1 MAIETIAKT
10 TFVAALLCGAAFSQN
25 TTGTVTGT
33 VTDPTGAA
41 VPNAQVQAKNL
52 RTSAVR
58 DTITTPEG
66 IFVFNSLEPAT
77 YNVTVKATGFKTY
90 QQNDVEITA
99 NAPRDLGKLALAVGA
114 VTEEVSV
121 TAQATP
127 VQTYSSEKSS
137 LMQASDFENIT
148 LKGRDMF
155 AMLST
160 VPGVYQGNVYLGVN
174 TGTGDA
180 TGTVNP
186 TENIQINGG
195 GQDRVGF
202 TVDGVSNLNT
212 GGEHIMD
219 YEPTVDTIAEVRV
232 MTSNFQAEFGRKS
245 GGTIAVVT
253 KGGGQEFHGSAYAN
267 KRHEMFNANTFF
279 NHQNNTP
286 KSVYRFFIYGYT
298 IGGPIYI
305 PKHFNTQKK
314 RLFFFFSQ
322 EYTKQKPATSTGT
335 NGVPTSDINYLTGAA
350 ISGMGAGQMQ
360 GNFYDRCQAG
370 TGVTSACVPAYTN
383 TNGTNED
390 SQLLNPAA
398 NKAVLTGGNLNSLIG
413 TSYYDATSAKYG
425 QAMLAFQPTPNM
437 CTAAAGIYNGNAIS
451 PSNCPAG
458 FTTQGIS
465 STNNYSAN
473 YYYSFVETHPRRND
487 TARVDWNVS
496 SRMTL
501 WARYGHD
508 YDLDTGPPGYISTP
522 AKDSTGAWPVQA
534 VDHPVPGHGYAL
546 GITYTIS
553 PTMVNEFTF
562 GQTWDSWSYYPH
574 DQSQL
579 DRSNMGNPPSFDNFA
594 TDPNF
599 VNDVNKPRPELTPG
613 SDLFQVGVPTTA
625 FGGQETETSGGQ
637 LSCSGQCPYTNSSLV
652 RSVNENVSKITG
664 AHNLK
669 AGVFWERAQKI
680 QYGNSGSY
688 LGAYAFNSGG
698 APMAADTQDGF
709 ANAYLGNM
717 NNYSEGQ
724 RLQGD
729 WWYTTV
735 EAFVQDNWRVSRR
748 LTLDV
753 GVRLAH
759 LTPVVDVSPGQY
771 AEYLPS
777 YYATQTPERIYYPA
791 CMTPGTTTVVS
802 TAVSSCPTADQAAY
816 DPTTG
821 YKTLYAFQGGLVPGS
836 VGGYSATPNPFPGMA
851 LAGVAGSPL
860 PLALYTLPA
869 LSPEP
874 RLGFAWDV
882 FGNGKTAIRGGW
894 GIFLNRND
902 FNMIALG
909 AAQSPALINRQIF
922 YSNINSITS
931 PTILNTANI
940 TPTAPSTD
948 FYGSQHIESSYQGSF
963 MVQQNVG
970 FSTVLEVAWVNT
982 ERRHVPF
989 NRSINYT
996 PNFAQFNTSWAS
1008 PMSQYLLN
1016 PAKNGGLTQG
1026 NISGL
1031 DLSANYFYGPSLCGG
1046 CVQGLGGLTYT
1057 ALGMSANYNAL
1068 QITVRRNMTRHL
1080 SYGLAYTYNKT
1091 MSPPSASISNGS
1103 QGFSMSSIFPDKFRN
1118 WGPSYL
1124 PTPQYA
1130 TINYVYEAPNL
1141 GPKLH
1146 SRLLGT
1152 AVGVVTDHWTWSG
1165 VTQIRSNVMV
1175 GVPGLNVTA
1184 NNNGTSDPAENWTG
1198 GTEGARAFV
1207 VGNYRLSSIG
1217 QSAQYNGLGASSV
1230 SQPAAALG
1238 TGPGALQEEAG
1249 GVSATY
1255 TTTQYAANPN
1265 GSAGNQLINEAAF
1278 VQPFPCS
1285 ATPAANPAYGVGESL
1300 ECFGNAGQGSL
1311 INVPDTSTVNFDM
1324 TFAKNFPLKS
1334 ERRVLTFQLEAYNIF
1349 NHANFTGGNTGPSYD
1364 WNNWKN
1370 GVLVQTSNSLGRMT
1384 GTLNPRQMAMSLHLR
1399 F

>member
-522 AKDSTGAWPVQA
+522 AKDSTGACRCR
-534 VDHPVPGHGYAL
+534 L
-546 GITYTIS
+546 SITRFPDMGTRLES
-553 PTMVNEFTF
+553 PTRF
-562 GQTWDSWSYYPH
+562 
-574 DQSQL
+574 
-579 DRSNMGNPPSFDNFA
+579 
-594 TDPNF
+594 
-599 VNDVNKPRPELTPG
+599 PRPW
-613 SDLFQVGVPTTA
+613 S
-625 FGGQETETSGGQ
+625 TS
-637 LSCSGQCPYTNSSLV
+637 
-652 RSVNENVSKITG
+652 
-664 AHNLK
+664 
-669 AGVFWERAQKI
+669 
-680 QYGNSGSY
+680 
-688 LGAYAFNSGG
+688 
-698 APMAADTQDGF
+698 
-709 ANAYLGNM
+709 
-717 NNYSEGQ
+717 
-724 RLQGD
+724 
-729 WWYTTV
+729 
-735 EAFVQDNWRVSRR
+735 
-748 LTLDV
+748 
-753 GVRLAH
+753 
-759 LTPVVDVSPGQY
+759 SPS
-771 AEYLPS
+771 AK
-777 YYATQTPERIYYPA
+777 
-791 CMTPGTTTVVS
+791 PGTRGATTR
-802 TAVSSCPTADQAAY
+802 
-816 DPTTG
+816 TT
-821 YKTLYAFQGGLVPGS
+821 S
-836 VGGYSATPNPFPGMA
+836 
-851 LAGVAGSPL
+851 
-860 PLALYTLPA
+860 
-869 LSPEP
+869 
-874 RLGFAWDV
+874 
-882 FGNGKTAIRGGW
+882 
-894 GIFLNRND
+894 
-902 FNMIALG
+902 
-909 AAQSPALINRQIF
+909 
-922 YSNINSITS
+922 
-931 PTILNTANI
+931 
-940 TPTAPSTD
+940 
-948 FYGSQHIESSYQGSF
+948 H
-963 MVQQNVG
+963 
-970 FSTVLEVAWVNT
+970 
-982 ERRHVPF
+982 
-989 NRSINYT
+989 
-996 PNFAQFNTSWAS
+996 
-1008 PMSQYLLN
+1008 
-1016 PAKNGGLTQG
+1016 
-1026 NISGL
+1026 
-1031 DLSANYFYGPSLCGG
+1031 
-1046 CVQGLGGLTYT
+1046 
-1057 ALGMSANYNAL
+1057 
-1068 QITVRRNMTRHL
+1068 
-1080 SYGLAYTYNKT
+1080 
-1091 MSPPSASISNGS
+1091 
-1103 QGFSMSSIFPDKFRN
+1103 
-1118 WGPSYL
+1118 
-1124 PTPQYA
+1124 
-1130 TINYVYEAPNL
+1130 
-1141 GPKLH
+1141 
-1146 SRLLGT
+1146 
-1152 AVGVVTDHWTWSG
+1152 
-1165 VTQIRSNVMV
+1165 
-1175 GVPGLNVTA
+1175 
-1184 NNNGTSDPAENWTG
+1184 NWT
-1198 GTEGARAFV
+1198 ARTWAT
-1207 VGNYRLSSIG
+1207 RPRSTTSRPIPISS
-1217 QSAQYNGLGASSV
+1217 
-1230 SQPAAALG
+1230 
-1238 TGPGALQEEAG
+1238 
-1249 GVSATY
+1249 
-1255 TTTQYAANPN
+1255 TT
-1265 GSAGNQLINEAAF
+1265 
-1278 VQPFPCS
+1278 
-1285 ATPAANPAYGVGESL
+1285 
-1300 ECFGNAGQGSL
+1300 
-1311 INVPDTSTVNFDM
+1311 
-1324 TFAKNFPLKS
+1324 
-1334 ERRVLTFQLEAYNIF
+1334 
-1349 NHANFTGGNTGPSYD
+1349 
-1364 WNNWKN
+1364 
-1370 GVLVQTSNSLGRMT
+1370 
-1384 GTLNPRQMAMSLHLR
+1384 
-1399 F
+1399 